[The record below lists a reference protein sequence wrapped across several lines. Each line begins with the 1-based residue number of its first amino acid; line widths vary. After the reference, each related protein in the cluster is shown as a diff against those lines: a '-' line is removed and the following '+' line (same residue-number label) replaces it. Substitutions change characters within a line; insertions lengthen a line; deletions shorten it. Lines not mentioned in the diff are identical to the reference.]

1 MGDAIGTTASAA
13 YDVVGRYRQDE
24 INGFGPGLVERM
36 LDAARLRGAETV
48 LDAMAGDGNLT
59 ERLHAYC
66 RERGM
71 AFPRTTVL
79 EFSKV
84 QAEFARH
91 AVAPLGASVLW
102 GDALAMQDLATGRSL
117 EESSFDRVLIKSAT
131 HEIPRDRQPDLY
143 RSIFRVL
150 RPGGIFTNLGFV
162 FDDPAE
168 RDEVRE
174 LARVKDR
181 LAGME
186 GAVRN
191 RYFLMRDE
199 FTALLK
205 EAGFIHIRA
214 EESFRYQIRSQ
225 VVAEQYYAADRRLSA
240 DLDNQ
245 AAQVRCVVLRRNGRI
260 RFEGVTSLLLF
271 PGEITTARK
280 PTPAET
286 SLAGLR
292 QHPMDLLRK
301 TKAHSGM
308 LEEAAR
314 CIEDGDTVLDLG
326 CGIGLLA
333 EVLPEGRNFYR
344 GLDLSAE
351 HVAIARERHADRPGI
366 SFEVGNVA
374 TRDLGSAC
382 ADVITILQTLHHP
395 GIDAVRL
402 LRGAYAA
409 LKPGGRLVV
418 AGPCS
423 PQSLAQI
430 GPLLLEQLRREGA
443 LEGNEALAEALGR
456 STPPGPEAG
465 GYYCSAEGME
475 ALLKHLGF
483 SRTMAARHDF
493 YQGLAYFV
501 VARK

>member
-1 MGDAIGTTASAA
+1 MGDAIGTTPSAA

-24 INGFGPGLVERM
+24 VNGYGPGVIERM
-36 LDAARLRGAETV
+36 LDAARLRGAESI

-71 AFPRTTVL
+71 TFPRTTVL

-91 AVAPLGASVLW
+91 AVTPLGASVVW
-102 GDALAMQDLATGRSL
+102 GDALAMQDLATGRSMD
-117 EESSFDRVLIKSAT
+117 ESAFDRVLIKSAT
-131 HEIPRDRQPDLY
+131 HEIPRDRQQELY

-150 RPGGIFTNLGFV
+150 RPGGIYTNLGFA
-162 FDDPAE
+162 FYDAAE
-168 RDEVRE
+168 RDEARE
-174 LARVKDR
+174 IARVKDR

-186 GAVRN
+186 SAVRN
-191 RYFLMRDE
+191 RHFLMRDE
-199 FTALLK
+199 FTGFLRA
-205 EAGFIHIRA
+205 AGFVHVRT
-214 EESFRYQIRSQ
+214 EEAFQYQIRSQ
-225 VVAEQYYAADRRLSA
+225 VVAEQYYAADRRLA
-240 DLDNQ
+240 FDLENQ
-245 AAQVRCVVLRRNGRI
+245 VAQIRSVVLRRNGRI
-260 RFEGVTSLLLF
+260 RFEGDTSLLLY

-280 PTPAET
+280 PTPAEA

-292 QHPMDLLRK
+292 EHPMDLLRK
-301 TKAHSGM
+301 TTAHSEM

-314 CIEDGDTVLDLG
+314 CIDDGDVVLDLG

-333 EVLPEGRNFYR
+333 ELFPQGRVAYC
-344 GLDLSAE
+344 GLDLSTE
-351 HVAIARERHADRPGI
+351 QIRIARERHAGRPGVF
-366 SFEVGNVA
+366 FEVGDVT
-374 TRDLGSAC
+374 TRDLGSAHP
-382 ADVITILQTLHHP
+382 DVITILHTLHLP

-402 LRGAYAA
+402 LREAFAA

-430 GPLLLEQLRREGA
+430 EPLLLEQLRKEGA
-443 LEGNEALAEALGR
+443 LAGNEGLAEELCR
-456 STPPGPEAG
+456 STRTLPSEG